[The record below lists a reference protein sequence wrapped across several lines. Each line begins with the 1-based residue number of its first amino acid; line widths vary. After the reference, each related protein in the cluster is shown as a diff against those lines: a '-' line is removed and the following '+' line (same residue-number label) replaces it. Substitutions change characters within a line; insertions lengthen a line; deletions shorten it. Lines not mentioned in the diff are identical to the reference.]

1 MYAGL
6 HFSTS
11 HLMEMG
17 KQVCLAL
24 VVNGELC
31 SPNDEPQPEGVGSAI
46 LFTKK
51 DIIKELKE
59 NPELL
64 EENDDDCSSGSESDP
79 SEDNLDPEEICSV
92 YPVTLAPK
100 LKPSDKKKSTPIPN
114 SKARAQS
121 NRSLTAQK
129 ERAKIILKCKQCGE
143 PDLPGHICQKPK
155 PKQQLKPIVKPSGT
169 FNLINQPYYNA
180 AGKKVRDQATQTN
193 PISQAPISQTPIL
206 KEESKTG
213 QLELRNNNIS
223 PVKKEF
229 KTSYRTSSTDEPQMI
244 GKVWRQEKALN
255 SFSRNSRQNSAWKYG
270 DSIKK

>member
-17 KQVCLAL
+17 KQICLAL
-24 VVNGELC
+24 IVNGDLS
-31 SPNDEPQPEGVGSAI
+31 SPNDEPQPEGVASAI
-46 LFTKK
+46 LYTKK
-51 DIIKELKE
+51 DLIKELKD

-64 EENDDDCSSGSESDP
+64 QDNDDNCSSGSESDP

-129 ERAKIILKCKQCGE
+129 ERTKIILKCKLCAE
-143 PDLPGHICQKPK
+143 PDLPGHLCQKPK
-155 PKQQLKPIVKPSGT
+155 PKRELKPIVKPSGT
-169 FNLINQPYYNA
+169 FNLVNQPYYNA
-180 AGKKVRDQATQTN
+180 AGKKVRDQATQT
-193 PISQAPISQTPIL
+193 IPISQTPIL

-229 KTSYRTSSTDEPQMI
+229 KNSYRNNSTDDPQMI
-244 GKVWRQEKALN
+244 GKIWRQEKALH